1 MERKAGSKIRV
12 ERKDKMREGGVKMM
26 WQQLEVKAAGLM
38 QCESVGFYFAASGGR
53 L

>member
-1 MERKAGSKIRV
+1 
-12 ERKDKMREGGVKMM
+12 MM

-53 L
+53 M